1 MKVFWIGLCGFLLF
15 ALQSCDSDDKVTLE
29 ESVAEVKAGDIHEA
43 YLYIDDEVGE
53 YVKDEFVNFGSEEN
67 PVLFPV
73 VKEHSQLGEAVED
86 RTSNLNTFR
95 SVSKEEILQLMHLY
109 AEANE
114 LPVAEQEDVFDAF
127 AQMSL
132 FLKTHNINM
141 GLTAAIVKLNSNI
154 NPFIALRDF
163 TKYSEDSESDLN
175 NKLEEL
181 ENALLICRVN
191 QIPITKG
198 EVTAAIKA
206 IAKGMDYALKGLKI
220 VIKLVEGLK
229 PKVNINSSF
238 AAYLNEGD
246 LNPMHYPTSGHESSS
261 KKYTLQHK
269 FWGITYAKV
278 RFMVVVD
285 HNGINSSLNDKIQY
299 IPSIAFLIDQ
309 IKCAPGQHIKG
320 SCTLGSTTP
329 YIVPGETSGYNALVV
344 PGEINISYGDC
355 LCYNYH
361 ASLKFE
367 ARGDKGF
374 VETSFKKK

>member
-73 VKEHSQLGEAVED
+73 VKEHSQFGLEVAD
-86 RTSNLNTFR
+86 RTSNRNTFR
-95 SVSKEEILQLMHLY
+95 SVSKEEIVQLMHLY
-109 AEANE
+109 ADANE
-114 LPVAEQEDVFDAF
+114 LPVTEQEDAFDAF
-127 AQMSL
+127 AEMNR

-141 GLTAAIVKLNSNI
+141 GLPVAIVKLNSNI
-154 NPFIALRDF
+154 NPFTALQDF
-163 TKYSEDSESDLN
+163 SKYSESDLN
-175 NKLEEL
+175 DKLKEL
-181 ENALLICRVN
+181 EDALLICSAN
-191 QIPITKG
+191 QIPVTKG
-198 EVTAAIKA
+198 EATAIIKA

-220 VIKLVEGLK
+220 VIKLIEGLK
-229 PKVNINSSF
+229 PKVDINSSF
-238 AAYLNEGD
+238 AAYLNEND
-246 LNPMHYPTSGHESSS
+246 LNPMHYPTAGHESFS

-269 FWGITYAKV
+269 FWGVTYAKV

-285 HNGINSSLNDKIQY
+285 YNGINNSLNDKIQY
-299 IPSIAFLIDQ
+299 IPSIAFLVDE
-309 IKCAPGQHIKG
+309 IKCVTGQHVKG
-320 SCTLGSTTP
+320 SCTLGSTNP
-329 YIVPGETSGYNALVV
+329 YIIQGETSGYNVLVV

-355 LCYNYH
+355 CCYNYH

-374 VETSFKKK
+374 VETGFKKK